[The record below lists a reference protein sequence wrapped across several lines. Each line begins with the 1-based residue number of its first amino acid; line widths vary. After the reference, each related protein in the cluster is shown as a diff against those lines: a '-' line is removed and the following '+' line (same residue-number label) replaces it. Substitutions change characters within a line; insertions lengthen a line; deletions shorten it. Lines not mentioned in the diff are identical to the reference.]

1 MTVLPGYRWQDVSVL
16 TWDDLSAY
24 QWMDFRLALMDTET
38 EQSSTGVA
46 VERSYTTA
54 TTYTDMTATGVKI
67 VQSPVIVRTRTEMIV
82 NIVVS
87 NRDYKTIMLNN
98 YLPKYERGSRAF
110 NEIIGAYDKE
120 FRRLEQ
126 DTEIVNRNMFLDT
139 AIERLN
145 IYERDL
151 GIEPIN
157 DLDYRQRREQ
167 ISSRNRASFAQ
178 TTEEIIKIVASGYSN
193 GEVEVNPTETVGLY
207 EVRFVGT
214 RGAPDNLPG
223 LKKALDIIIP
233 AHLGLTYIFTYN
245 TWDSIS
251 HLTWND
257 VAKYTWDELRIT
269 EEVI

>member
-1 MTVLPGYRWQDVSVL
+1 MTALPGNTWQDISVL

-24 QWMDFRLALMDTET
+24 QWMDFRIALMDTET
-38 EQSSTGVA
+38 EQLSTGVA

-54 TTYTDMTATGVKI
+54 TVITEVDVQGVKI
-67 VQSPVIVRTRTEMIV
+67 VQTPVVIRTETEMIV

-87 NRDYKTIMLNN
+87 NRDYQSIMLN
-98 YLPKYERGSRAF
+98 YLPKYERKSKPF
-110 NEIIGAYDKE
+110 VEIIKAYDKE

-151 GIEPIN
+151 AIESIN

-167 ISSRNRASFAQ
+167 VVSRNRASFEQ
-178 TTEEIIKIVASGYSN
+178 TIEVTIKTVAAAYSN
-193 GEVEVNPTETVGLY
+193 GEVEVFETAIEGVY
-207 EVRFVGT
+207 EIRFIGT

-223 LKKALDIIIP
+223 LKKALDIIMP
-233 AHLGLTYIFTYN
+233 AHLELTYVFTYN
-245 TWDSIS
+245 TWESIS
-251 HLTWND
+251 HLTWDD